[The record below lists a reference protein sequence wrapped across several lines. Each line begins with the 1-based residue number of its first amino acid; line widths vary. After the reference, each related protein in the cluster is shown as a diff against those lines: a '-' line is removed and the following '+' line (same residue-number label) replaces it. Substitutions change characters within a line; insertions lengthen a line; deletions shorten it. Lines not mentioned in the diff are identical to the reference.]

1 MLTVTASPS
10 VLLLPPVVLDTAVD
24 SKPQVSVPEVSTPKI
39 ATEVRAPRREDLR
52 LEAGAYV
59 ARLALTEQ
67 ERNDTYRLR
76 FMVFNLELNE
86 GLQSAYVDGYDK
98 DKFDDVCDHLIVEEK
113 TTGEIVGTYRIQMG
127 DVAGRNFGYYS
138 EQEFDFTPY
147 EHMRSQIV
155 ELGRACIRR
164 DHRSPEV
171 LNLLWRGIARYS
183 LMNGGRYMMGCC
195 SLTSQNPDEGYAV
208 HDSLKNWM
216 AEEALQTKAKGE
228 FVMPERTCGASE
240 ERAPKLLRAYLTIGA
255 KICSGPAIDR
265 EFKTIDFLTLLDLQ
279 TLHPRV
285 AARFLEAR

>member
-10 VLLLPPVVLDTAVD
+10 VLLLPPVVIDTAVD
-24 SKPQVSVPEVSTPKI
+24 SKPQV
-39 ATEVRAPRREDLR
+39 ATEVRPPRKEDLR

-59 ARLALTEQ
+59 ARLALTEK
-67 ERNDTYRLR
+67 ERNETYRLR

-86 GLQSAYVDGYDK
+86 GLQSAYIDGYDK
-98 DKFDDVCDHLIVEEK
+98 DKFDDICDHLIVEEK
-113 TTGEIVGTYRIQMG
+113 ATGEIVGTYRIQMG

-138 EQEFDFTPY
+138 EQEFDFSPY

-216 AEEALQTKAKGE
+216 AEPALQTEAKGD
-228 FVMPERTCGASE
+228 FRMPERTCAASE

-285 AARFLEAR
+285 AARFLEVR